1 MLENSEIFT
10 VLVAYNRTRRDLNQ
24 SVEELLKQTSFVVI
38 CNNSKDALVFKHPRI
53 KVLNFAD
60 NLGIAKA
67 QNVGMAWAFDQ
78 GADFILQMDDDS
90 LPDPDMVKLL
100 LESYSALHSANY
112 NVGIIGPRDYDRYTK
127 KIHSTKLNPASCQKG
142 KFIDGFDGLVIVD
155 SIISSGSL
163 ISRKSYLEVG
173 EMLDELFI
181 DAVDFEYCWRL
192 RAKGFLIVRN
202 DKAKI
207 AHRFGEG
214 RKSFFGIFD
223 VAVTSPIR
231 HYYQFRN
238 VIYLFN
244 RTYVPMEWKVRSI
257 LKMIFKML
265 FYPLF
270 LNNGMDRLKYMSLG
284 ISDGI
289 RKKMY
294 RIDQKNIFSSK
305 HP

>member
-10 VLVAYNRTRRDLNQ
+10 VLVAYNRTRRDL
-24 SVEELLKQTSFVVI
+24 SEAVEELLKQSSFVVI
-38 CNNSKDALVFKHPRI
+38 CNNSKDDLIFNHPRI
-53 KVLNFAD
+53 KVLNFGD

-67 QNVGMAWAFDQ
+67 QNIGMAWAFDQ
-78 GADFILQMDDDS
+78 GADFILQMDHDS

-100 LESYSALHSANY
+100 HESYSALHSANY

-142 KFIDGFDGLVIVD
+142 KFIDGFDGLVIVN

-214 RKSFFGIFD
+214 RKSFLGIFD
-223 VAVTSPIR
+223 VAVASPIR

-238 VIYLFN
+238 VVYLFN
-244 RTYVPMEWKVRSI
+244 RTYVPIEWKIRSI

-270 LNNGMDRLKYMSLG
+270 LNNGMDRLKFMALG
-284 ISDGI
+284 VKDGLI
-289 RKKMY
+289 NKMY
-294 RIDQKNIFSSK
+294 RIDQKRII
-305 HP
+305 

>member
-24 SVEELLKQTSFVVI
+24 SVEELLKQSSFVVI
-38 CNNSKDALVFKHPRI
+38 CNNSKDDLIFNHPRI
-53 KVLNFAD
+53 KVLNFGD

-67 QNVGMAWAFDQ
+67 QNIGMAWAFEQ

-100 LESYSALHSANY
+100 YESYSALHSANY

-142 KFIDGFDGLVIVD
+142 KFIDGFDGLVIVN

-163 ISRKSYLEVG
+163 ISEKSYLEVG

-181 DAVDFEYCWRL
+181 DAVDFEYCWRS

-244 RTYVPMEWKVRSI
+244 RTYVPMEWKIRSI

-270 LNNGMDRLKYMSLG
+270 LNNGMDRLKFMALG
-284 ISDGI
+284 IKDGLI
-289 RKKMY
+289 NKMY
-294 RIDQKNIFSSK
+294 RIDQKRII
-305 HP
+305 